1 VPVAPAL
8 HPSLPLKRS
17 WAAAH
22 TAHTFQMIQTWLMFA
37 ARLSGFQAAF
47 GNTKSSQK
55 KREVRFGRTTKDG
68 GGPGSLMGPAYF
80 RTALNTQMVPG
91 VRFII

>member
-1 VPVAPAL
+1 
-8 HPSLPLKRS
+8 
-17 WAAAH
+17 
-22 TAHTFQMIQTWLMFA
+22 MIQTWLMFA

-68 GGPGSLMGPAYF
+68 GGPGSLMGRAYF
-80 RTALNTQMVPG
+80 EPPELQMVPG